1 MNPLS
6 VSAAG
11 ASAASH
17 PQQCTADLV
26 GGAQG
31 THHVGNV
38 AVQAVDAGGHT
49 APVTAESTTSGGSAD
64 ATAASARIVVGHTVI
79 QLGAISSHAAIRCTY
94 GASGARFSFSG
105 TSSVSSLRINGRPVR
120 LRADAMDIAVPGGHL
135 HLNHAD
141 LGTTGLVQH
150 AVLLDTGSA
159 HVVIGESAVALAST
173 VDNPCHP

>member
-79 QLGAISSHAAIRCTY
+79 QLGAISSHAAIRCT
-94 GASGARFSFSG
+94 
-105 TSSVSSLRINGRPVR
+105 
-120 LRADAMDIAVPGGHL
+120 
-135 HLNHAD
+135 
-141 LGTTGLVQH
+141 
-150 AVLLDTGSA
+150 
-159 HVVIGESAVALAST
+159 
-173 VDNPCHP
+173 